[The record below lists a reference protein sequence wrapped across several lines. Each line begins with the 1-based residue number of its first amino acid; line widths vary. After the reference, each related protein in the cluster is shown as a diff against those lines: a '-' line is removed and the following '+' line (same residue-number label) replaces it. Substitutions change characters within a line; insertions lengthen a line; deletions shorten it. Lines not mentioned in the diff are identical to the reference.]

1 MVYYRIAEIKYP
13 FYDITIKK
21 GEKMDSSVLFNIGYG
36 LYVLTAKDEKDNGCI
51 INTVMQVT
59 SDPLQI
65 AIAVNKRNLTQ
76 QMISKTR
83 KFNVSILTE
92 EADFEIF
99 KHFGYQSGRDVD
111 KFTNFFDVKRSSNGL
126 YYITKN
132 TNSYMSA
139 YVQQEIDLGTHSLFI
154 GQLVASERL
163 SEAPTVSYDFYQKNI
178 KPKPQNEN
186 KKGWRCKICGY
197 IYEGETLPA
206 DFVCPV
212 CKHGAADFEKL

>member
-1 MVYYRIAEIKYP
+1 
-13 FYDITIKK
+13 
-21 GEKMDSSVLFNIGYG
+21 MDSSVLFNIGYG
-36 LYVLTAKDEKDNGCI
+36 LYVVTAKDEKDNGCI

-92 EADFEIF
+92 EADFEMF
-99 KHFGYQSGRDVD
+99 KHFGYQSGRDID
-111 KFTNFFDVKRSSNGL
+111 KFANFFDVKRSSNDL

-132 TNSYMSA
+132 TNSYISA

-178 KPKPQNEN
+178 KPKAQSEN

-206 DFVCPV
+206 DFICPI
-212 CKHGAADFEKL
+212 CKHGATDFEKL